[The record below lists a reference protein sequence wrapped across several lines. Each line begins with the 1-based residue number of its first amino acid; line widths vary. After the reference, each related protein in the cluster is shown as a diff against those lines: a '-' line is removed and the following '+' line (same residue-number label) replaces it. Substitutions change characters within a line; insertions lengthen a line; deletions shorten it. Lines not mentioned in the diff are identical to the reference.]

1 MKYNQFCPIAKAS
14 ELLGDRWT
22 FLIMRELLSGGCRFN
37 ELQKGLGNISPSLL
51 TTRLR
56 SLEEAQIIER
66 KKIKSQ
72 QGFEYFL
79 TNAGKDALP
88 IIQAL
93 GKWGMDWAREQ
104 INDDE
109 LDVELLM
116 LYLSRSI
123 KPENLIGNETII
135 HFRFNDLKKLKDW
148 WIIVESGKI
157 DICIEDP
164 GKEVDVWFNT
174 DVRTMME
181 VWMGD
186 QSYKSAINSNK
197 LKVVGLASLTRNV
210 TKWMSNSDFA

>member
-37 ELQKGLGNISPSLL
+37 ELLRGLGNISPSLL

-56 SLEEAQIIER
+56 NLEEAQIIER
-66 KKIKSQ
+66 KKIKAQ
-72 QGFEYFL
+72 KGYEYFL
-79 TNAGKDALP
+79 TKAGEEALP

-93 GKWGMDWAREQ
+93 GKWGMNWARDQ
-104 INDDE
+104 IDDDE
-109 LDVELLM
+109 LDIELLM

-123 KPENLIGNETII
+123 KPEYLVGNETII

-148 WIIVESGKI
+148 WIIVENSKV
-157 DICIEDP
+157 DICLDDP
-164 GKEVDVWFNT
+164 GKEVDIWFNT

-197 LKVVGLASLTRNV
+197 LKIVGSNSLTKNV